1 MEKLTRP
8 FLPPQRRVHAAW
20 TLAALWLLA
29 TAGGWW
35 LLEFRPLRAQAAG
48 GWAAFDG
55 EALQRAAAPLLAD
68 ARNRGRP
75 LALHFRDPDCACNAL
90 TGAVALEMAQRGA
103 TRAINSYVVNA
114 PGSRDALPWS
124 WTSAGMAQLAAANAR
139 QLWQAVPASPAVALF
154 NARGELVYVGGYG
167 RNGGCSPAAPAAA
180 LTAMTDN
187 AAAGNAGGITSGCLC
202 RRQTAQDRIQQKTP
216 ENLT

>member
-1 MEKLTRP
+1 MKKLTCP
-8 FLPPQRRVHAAW
+8 FLPPQKRVHAAW

-55 EALQRAAAPLLAD
+55 DALQRAAAPLLAD

-90 TGAVALEMAQRGA
+90 TGAVVLEMAQRGA
-103 TRAINSYVVNA
+103 AQEIKAYVVSA
-114 PGSRDALPWS
+114 PGSRDALPRS
-124 WTSAGMAQLAAANAR
+124 WTSAGLAQLAAANAW

-167 RNGGCSPAAPAAA
+167 RNNGCSPAAPAAA
-180 LTAMTDN
+180 LTAMTDS
-187 AAAGNAGGITSGCLC
+187 AADGNAGSITGGCLC
-202 RRQTAQDRIQQKTP
+202 RRQTGPDRIQQNTP
-216 ENLT
+216 ENIT